1 MGRTG
6 TTGLRFYLRWLSD
19 LGLYST
25 LCSAKTRTSGEGVN
39 VLNSLF
45 EPSGSGRLLFIVK
58 KKLTIRF
65 VECRIVL
72 DYTESAYNI
81 KNKLLR

>member
-25 LCSAKTRTSGEGVN
+25 LCSAKTRTSGEGIVVFVCLFKPSGN
-39 VLNSLF
+39 GGFCLLLGKISTWIYCLLNS
-45 EPSGSGRLLFIVK
+45 GGI
-58 KKLTIRF
+58 
-65 VECRIVL
+65 
-72 DYTESAYNI
+72 Y
-81 KNKLLR
+81 

>member
-19 LGLYST
+19 LGSYST

-39 VLNSLF
+39 VLNSLLR
-45 EPSGSGRLLFIVK
+45 PSGNGRSLFNFK
-58 KKLTIRF
+58 KKFTMRF
-65 VECRIVL
+65 IDCRIVF
-72 DYTESAYNI
+72 DYTESAYDI
-81 KNKLLR
+81 KK